1 MKYVFFSIGLM
12 CLLILL
18 LGNLVL
24 IINRKKE
31 KLFYTNFLCKY
42 SMTAIKGMA
51 ILIIIMGHLGNIF
64 GVRVFN
70 PLGSCGVAIFLF
82 CSGYGLQKSYYK
94 KNLKNYW
101 KKRFFAAYIPYICI
115 EIISYIFLVKEISA
129 LEIIKDIILID
140 TVHPFGWYMQCL
152 FIWYISFYFSSLLEQ
167 RKQGLK
173 YWGLFMT
180 SLFLFIF
187 MRSLF
192 KQQAVSFVL
201 GVWMASDNSKYK
213 TDSINIG
220 IILGILGVALLGIKQ
235 IAIIRNSSWII
246 FYAVEMFQCTLLG
259 MSIILIVDNLVKNK
273 REIISKSLYCIGIIS
288 YEIYLIHAFLLPQ
301 YPSYHGIFIFYVL
314 TLLCSL
320 FMYVTNK
327 LIKRSCR
334 YEKVKSI

>member
-101 KKRFFAAYIPYICI
+101 KKRF
-115 EIISYIFLVKEISA
+115 LQ
-129 LEIIKDIILID
+129 
-140 TVHPFGWYMQCL
+140 H
-152 FIWYISFYFSSLLEQ
+152 
-167 RKQGLK
+167 
-173 YWGLFMT
+173 
-180 SLFLFIF
+180 
-187 MRSLF
+187 
-192 KQQAVSFVL
+192 
-201 GVWMASDNSKYK
+201 
-213 TDSINIG
+213 
-220 IILGILGVALLGIKQ
+220 
-235 IAIIRNSSWII
+235 
-246 FYAVEMFQCTLLG
+246 
-259 MSIILIVDNLVKNK
+259 
-273 REIISKSLYCIGIIS
+273 
-288 YEIYLIHAFLLPQ
+288 IYLIF
-301 YPSYHGIFIFYVL
+301 V
-314 TLLCSL
+314 
-320 FMYVTNK
+320 
-327 LIKRSCR
+327 
-334 YEKVKSI
+334 

>member
-115 EIISYIFLVKEISA
+115 EIILYIFLYISA
-129 LEIIKDIILID
+129 PLVAQFYGIPLLSSILKVQGIVLITNSLSIIQLNRLKKQLEFKKIATISIVSAVLSVVIAIILAYRGWGVWSLVIQQLFVSFFN
-140 TVHPFGWYMQCL
+140 TV
-152 FIWYISFYFSSLLEQ
+152 LLWVYGQ
-167 RKQGLK
+167 
-173 YWGLFMT
+173 WVP
-180 SLFLFIF
+180 LFIF
-187 MRSLF
+187 SKKSFKELF
-192 KQQAVSFVL
+192 NFGSF
-201 GVWMASDNSKYK
+201 KY
-213 TDSINIG
+213 SGIQLYFFNRIAYNESSSEIG
-220 IILGILGVALLGIKQ
+220 MVGG
-235 IAIIRNSSWII
+235 
-246 FYAVEMFQCTLLG
+246 
-259 MSIILIVDNLVKNK
+259 
-273 REIISKSLYCIGIIS
+273 
-288 YEIYLIHAFLLPQ
+288 
-301 YPSYHGIFIFYVL
+301 
-314 TLLCSL
+314 
-320 FMYVTNK
+320 
-327 LIKRSCR
+327 
-334 YEKVKSI
+334 

>member
-1 MKYVFFSIGLM
+1 MSNSLGQKTITGMLWSSVQRFGTILISFMSNIILARLLTPDDYGCIGMLM
-12 CLLILL
+12 IFLALASTFIDGGLGSALIQKKEPTEEDYSTIFYW
-18 LGNLVL
+18 NL
-24 IINRKKE
+24 II
-31 KLFYTNFLCKY
+31 
-42 SMTAIKGMA
+42 SI
-51 ILIIIMGHLGNIF
+51 IL
-64 GVRVFN
+64 
-70 PLGSCGVAIFLF
+70 
-82 CSGYGLQKSYYK
+82 
-94 KNLKNYW
+94 
-101 KKRFFAAYIPYICI
+101 
-115 EIISYIFLVKEISA
+115 YIFLVKEISA

-180 SLFLFIF
+180 SLLLFIF